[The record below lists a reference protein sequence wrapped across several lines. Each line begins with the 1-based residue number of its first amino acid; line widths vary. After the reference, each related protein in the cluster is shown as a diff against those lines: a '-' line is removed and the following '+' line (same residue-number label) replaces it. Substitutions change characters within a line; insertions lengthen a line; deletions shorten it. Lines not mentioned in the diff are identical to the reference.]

1 MSDPTV
7 SIIMATYNGAALLPE
22 TLASLAAQ
30 SFRDWE
36 LIAVDDGSRDDTV
49 RVLRDFGDPRV
60 RVIVSETNNG
70 PVIARNRAFAQA
82 RGRYIAGLDQDD
94 IALPERFARQAA
106 WLDAHPDTVLVS
118 TAADFLIDG
127 AIEPGNWPRPMPPV
141 LIDWLIL
148 IRNPLVWSSVLF
160 RADAAR
166 RLDPLARP
174 ELRYV
179 EDFDL
184 YHRLRPFGRLAQI
197 DEVLTLYRCHAL
209 GASQVYNGIMRAHG
223 EKLLADRHQALL
235 GEAASEF
242 AALLVRHV
250 MACEPVPGREAL
262 ERLFTGIATLRAD
275 FEGHGDY
282 SFVELAWVDREIS
295 RLWWRL
301 CRAGIRSGT
310 LQLHHALADRPSAVA
325 LGDGRPA
332 DLMVSQLIGGVR
344 AIRRGLGRA
353 G

>member
-1 MSDPTV
+1 MTGPAV

-22 TLASLAAQ
+22 TLASLRAQ
-30 SFRDWE
+30 TFADWE
-36 LIAVDDGSRDDTV
+36 LVAVDDGSRDSTV
-49 RVLRDFGDPRV
+49 QVLRDFADPRV
-60 RVIVSETNNG
+60 RVIVSEKNEG
-70 PVIARNRAFAQA
+70 PVIARNRAFAEA

-94 IALPERFARQAA
+94 IALPERFARQVAF
-106 WLDAHPDTVLVS
+106 LDAHPETVLVS
-118 TAADFLIDG
+118 TAADFLVEG
-127 AIEPGNWPRPMPPV
+127 AIEPGNWPRPMPPA

-148 IRNPLVWSSVLF
+148 IRNPLVWSSVMF
-160 RADAAR
+160 RADAGR
-166 RLDPLARP
+166 RLDPLERP

-235 GEAASEF
+235 GEGSADF

-250 MACEPVPGREAL
+250 MACEPVPDRHAL
-262 ERLFTGIATLRAD
+262 ERLFAGIAALRVD
-275 FEGHGDY
+275 FAVARDY
-282 SFVELAWVDREIS
+282 SSTELAWVDREIS

-310 LQLHHALADRPSAVA
+310 LQLHHALADRPSTVA
-325 LGDGRPA
+325 LGDGHPA
-332 DLMVSQLIGGVR
+332 DLVVSQLIGGMR
-344 AIRRGLGRA
+344 AIKRGLARG
-353 G
+353 

>member
-1 MSDPTV
+1 MTGPVV
-7 SIIMATYNGAALLPE
+7 SVIMATYNGAGLLPE
-22 TLASLAAQ
+22 TLASLRAQ
-30 SFRDWE
+30 TFEDWE
-36 LIAVDDGSRDDTV
+36 LVAVDDGSRDETV
-49 RVLRDFGDPRV
+49 RVLRDFADPRI
-60 RVIVSETNNG
+60 RVIVSEKNEG

-94 IALPERFARQAA
+94 IALPERFARQVA
-106 WLDAHPDTVLVS
+106 WLDAQDEAVLVS
-118 TAADFLIDG
+118 TAADFLVDG
-127 AIEPGNWPRPMPPV
+127 AVEPGNWPRPMAPA

-148 IRNPLVWSSVLF
+148 IRNPLVWSSVMF

-166 RLDPLARP
+166 RLDPLERP

-184 YHRLRPFGRLAQI
+184 YHRLRPFGRLTQI

-223 EKLLADRHQALL
+223 EKLLADRHRALL
-235 GEAASEF
+235 GAASSDF

-250 MACEPVPGREAL
+250 MACEPVPDRHAL
-262 ERLFTGIATLRAD
+262 ERLFVGIAAVRAD
-275 FEGHGDY
+275 FPAQGDY
-282 SFVELAWVDREIS
+282 SPAELAGVDREIS

-310 LQLHHALADRPSAVA
+310 LRLHHALADRPSAVA
-325 LGDGRPA
+325 LGEGRPA

-344 AIRRGLGRA
+344 AFKRGLARG
-353 G
+353 

>member
-1 MSDPTV
+1 MTSPVV
-7 SIIMATYNGAALLPE
+7 SVIMATYNGATLLPE
-22 TLASLAAQ
+22 TLASLRAQ
-30 SFRDWE
+30 TFEDWE
-36 LIAVDDGSRDDTV
+36 LVAVDDGSRDETV
-49 RVLRDFGDPRV
+49 QVLRDCADPRI
-60 RVIVSETNNG
+60 RVIVSEKNEG
-70 PVIARNRAFAQA
+70 PVIARNRAFAEA

-94 IALPERFARQAA
+94 IALPGRFARQVA
-106 WLDAHPDTVLVS
+106 WLDAREDAVLVS

-127 AIEPGNWPRPMPPV
+127 AIEPGNWPRPMPPA

-148 IRNPLVWSSVLF
+148 IRNPLVWSSVMF

-166 RLDPLARP
+166 RLDPLERP

-184 YHRLRPFGRLAQI
+184 YHRLRPFGRLTQI

-223 EKLLADRHQALL
+223 EKLLADRHHALL
-235 GEAASEF
+235 GDASLDF

-250 MACEPVPGREAL
+250 MACEPVPDRHAL
-262 ERLFTGIATLRAD
+262 DRLFVGIATVRAD
-275 FEGHGDY
+275 FPARGDY
-282 SFVELAWVDREIS
+282 SPVELAWVDREIS

-310 LQLHHALADRPSAVA
+310 LKLHHALADRPDAVA
-325 LGDGRPA
+325 LGEGRPA
-332 DLMVSQLIGGVR
+332 DLVVSQLIGGVR
-344 AIRRGLGRA
+344 ALKRGLARG
-353 G
+353 

>member
-1 MSDPTV
+1 MSEPAV

-22 TLASLAAQ
+22 TLASLRAQ
-30 SFRDWE
+30 SFADWE
-36 LIAVDDGSRDDTV
+36 LIAVDDGSRDETV
-49 RVLRDFGDPRV
+49 RVLRDFDDPRV
-60 RVIVSETNNG
+60 RVIVSEKNEG
-70 PVIARNRAFAQA
+70 PVIARNRAFGEA

-94 IALPERFARQAA
+94 IALPERFARQVAY
-106 WLDAHPDTVLVS
+106 LDAHEEAVLVS
-118 TAADFLIDG
+118 TAADFLVEG
-127 AIEPGNWPRPMPPV
+127 VVEPGNWPRPLPPA

-148 IRNPLVWSSVLF
+148 IRNPLVWSSVMF

-166 RLDPLARP
+166 RLDPLERP

-223 EKLLADRHQALL
+223 EKLLADRHEALL
-235 GEAASEF
+235 GAASADF

-250 MACEPVPGREAL
+250 MACEPVPNRHAL
-262 ERLFTGIATLRAD
+262 ERLFGCIATLRAD
-275 FEGHGDY
+275 FGKGGGY
-282 SFVELAWVDREIS
+282 SSTELAWVDREIS
-295 RLWWRL
+295 RLWWRM

-325 LGDGRPA
+325 LGDGKPA

-344 AIRRGLGRA
+344 ALRRGLARS
-353 G
+353 

>member
-1 MSDPTV
+1 MTGPTV
-7 SIIMATYNGAALLPE
+7 SIIMATYNGVALLPE
-22 TLASLAAQ
+22 TLASLRAQ
-30 SFRDWE
+30 TFADWE
-36 LIAVDDGSRDDTV
+36 LIAVDDGSRDETV
-49 RVLRDFGDPRV
+49 QVLRAFADPRV
-60 RVIVSETNNG
+60 RVIVSEKNEG
-70 PVIARNRAFAQA
+70 PVIARNRAFAEA

-94 IALPERFARQAA
+94 IALPERFARQVAF
-106 WLDAHPDTVLVS
+106 LDTHPEAVLVS
-118 TAADFLIDG
+118 TAADFLIEG
-127 AIEPGNWPRPMPPV
+127 EIEPGNWPRPMPPA

-148 IRNPLVWSSVLF
+148 IRNPLVWSSVMF
-160 RADAAR
+160 RAEAGR
-166 RLDPLARP
+166 RLDPLERP

-184 YHRLRPFGRLAQI
+184 YHRLRPFGRLVQI

-235 GEAASEF
+235 GAGAADF
-242 AALLVRHV
+242 AALLVRHI
-250 MACEPVPGREAL
+250 MACEPVPDRHAL

-275 FEGHGDY
+275 FERDGDY
-282 SFVELAWVDREIS
+282 SITELAWVDREIS

-332 DLMVSQLIGGVR
+332 DLVVSQLIGGMR
-344 AIRRGLGRA
+344 AIKRGLARG
-353 G
+353 

>member
-1 MSDPTV
+1 MSDPVV
-7 SIIMATYNGAALLPE
+7 SIIMATYNGATLLPE
-22 TLASLAAQ
+22 TLASLSAQ
-30 SFRDWE
+30 TFADWE
-36 LIAVDDGSRDDTV
+36 LIAVDDGSRDETV
-49 RVLRDFGDPRV
+49 QVLRDFADPRV
-60 RVIVSETNNG
+60 RVIVSETNQG
-70 PVIARNRAFAQA
+70 PVIARNRAFAEA

-94 IALPERFARQAA
+94 IALPGRFARQVAF
-106 WLDAHPDTVLVS
+106 LEAHAEAVLVS
-118 TAADFLIDG
+118 TAADFLVEG
-127 AIEPGNWPRPMPPV
+127 AVEPGNWPRPMPPA

-148 IRNPLVWSSVLF
+148 IRNPLVWSSVMF

-166 RLDPLARP
+166 RLDPLERP

-223 EKLLADRHQALL
+223 EKLLADRHRALL
-235 GEAASEF
+235 GDASADF

-250 MACEPVPGREAL
+250 MACEPVPDRHAL
-262 ERLFTGIATLRAD
+262 ERLFACIATLRTD
-275 FEGHGDY
+275 FESSGDY
-282 SFVELAWVDREIS
+282 SPTELAWVDREIS
-295 RLWWRL
+295 RLWWRM

-310 LQLHHALADRPSAVA
+310 LRLHHALADRPSAVA
-325 LGDGRPA
+325 LGDGKPA

-344 AIRRGLGRA
+344 ALRRGLARG
-353 G
+353 